1 MSAAHWLPPLPPARA
16 RAIIERFPAARVL
29 VVGDVMLD
37 RFIVGRVTRISPEA
51 PVPVVLHDHDEV
63 HLGGAANV
71 AHNVASLGGQ
81 VTLIGVVGTDSDSQ
95 VLRTTLAERQLDTSG
110 LIAAADRRTT
120 TKVRVVTTR
129 NQQVA
134 RIDYE
139 TEQPLSVETEAAVR
153 GAIDD
158 AVADARVL
166 VASDYRK
173 GVLSHAV
180 MRALVTHAHRGDRP
194 LLADPKVPDLRF
206 YAGASCLT
214 PNHLEA
220 EAAVG
225 FRIQSHD
232 DARRAAQAIIGAADV
247 ESVLVTL
254 GERGLWLS
262 HPEAEGAMA
271 ATAREV
277 SDVTGAG
284 DTVLATLAV
293 ATAAGAA
300 PHEAAALA
308 NAAAGIVV
316 ARFGAATV
324 SADELRALFAD

>member
-1 MSAAHWLPPLPPARA
+1 MSTHWLPALPPARA
-16 RAIIERFPAARVL
+16 RAIIGQFPSARVL

-37 RFIVGRVTRISPEA
+37 RFVVGRVTRISPEA
-51 PVPVVLHDHDEV
+51 PVPVVLHDHDEIR
-63 HLGGAANV
+63 LGGAANV
-71 AHNVASLGGQ
+71 AHNIVSLGGA
-81 VTLIGVVGTDSDSQ
+81 VTLIGVVGADADAQALSATMVEQ
-95 VLRTTLAERQLDTSG
+95 QLDPSG
-110 LIAAADRRTT
+110 LITAADRRTT

-139 TEQPLSVETEAAVR
+139 TEHPLSGDAETSVLAAIDAAVP
-153 GAIDD
+153 D
-158 AVADARVL
+158 VRVL

-180 MRALVTHAHRGDRP
+180 MRRLVAHSQATGRP
-194 LLADPKVPDLRF
+194 LVADPKVPDLRF

-225 FRIQSHD
+225 FRIHSHG
-232 DARRAAQAIIGAADV
+232 DAQKAARAIIDTAQV
-247 ESVLVTL
+247 HSVLVTL
-254 GERGLWLS
+254 GERGLWLT
-262 HPEAEGAMA
+262 HPDGEGAMA

-284 DTVLATLAV
+284 DTVLATLAL

-324 SADELRALFAD
+324 SADDLRALFAD

>member
-1 MSAAHWLPPLPPARA
+1 
-16 RAIIERFPAARVL
+16 VL
-29 VVGDVMLD
+29 VVGDIMLD

-63 HLGGAANV
+63 RLGGAANV

-81 VTLIGVVGTDSDSQ
+81 VTLIGVVGTDNDSQ

-153 GAIDD
+153 AAIDD

-180 MRALVTHAHRGDRP
+180 MRALVTHGHAGGRP

-316 ARFGAATV
+316 ARFGAATL

>member
-1 MSAAHWLPPLPPARA
+1 MSTHWLPSLPPARA
-16 RAIIERFPAARVL
+16 RAVIDRFASAVVL

-63 HLGGAANV
+63 RLGGAANV
-71 AHNVASLGGQ
+71 AHNIAALGG
-81 VTLIGVVGTDSDSQ
+81 TARLIGVVGPDEDGR
-95 VLRTTLAERQLDTSG
+95 VLRASLETRHLDAAG
-110 LIAAADRRTT
+110 LVTAPDRRTT
-120 TKVRVVTTR
+120 TKARVVTTR

-139 TEQPLSVETEAAVR
+139 TDHPLSADTESAVLA
-153 GAIDD
+153 AIDQ
-158 AVADARVL
+158 AATGAGVL

-173 GVLSHAV
+173 GVLSEAV
-180 MRALVTHAHRGDRP
+180 MRRLVAHAQAGARP

-206 YAGASCLT
+206 YAGATCLT

-232 DARRAAQAIIGAADV
+232 DARRAARAIIETAQV
-247 ESVLVTL
+247 QSVLVTL
-254 GERGLWLS
+254 GERGLWLT
-262 HPEAEGAMA
+262 HGAVEGAMA

-284 DTVLATLAV
+284 DTVLATLAL
-293 ATAAGAA
+293 ATAAGAT

-324 SADELRALFAD
+324 SADDLRAAYAG

>member
-1 MSAAHWLPPLPPARA
+1 MSTHWLPVLPPARA
-16 RAIIERFPAARVL
+16 HAIIGQFPSARVL

-37 RFIVGRVTRISPEA
+37 RFVVGRVTRISPEA

-63 HLGGAANV
+63 RLGGAANV
-71 AHNVASLGGQ
+71 AHNVAALGGA
-81 VTLIGVVGTDSDSQ
+81 VTLIGVVGADTDAQALS
-95 VLRTTLAERQLDTSG
+95 TTMVEQQLDPSG
-110 LIAAADRRTT
+110 LITAPDRRTT

-139 TEQPLSVETEAAVR
+139 TELPLSGDAERAVLA
-153 GAIDD
+153 AID
-158 AVADARVL
+158 AAIPDARVL

-180 MRALVTHAHRGDRP
+180 MRRLVLHAQTTGRP

-225 FRIQSHD
+225 FRIQSHE
-232 DARRAAQAIIGAADV
+232 DARRAARAIIATAQV

-254 GERGLWLS
+254 GERGLWLTY
-262 HPEAEGAMA
+262 PACEGALA

-284 DTVLATLAV
+284 DTVLATLAL

-324 SADELRALFAD
+324 SADDLRALFAD

>member
-1 MSAAHWLPPLPPARA
+1 MSAAHWLPALPSPRA
-16 RAIIERFPAARVL
+16 RAIIERFPSACVL

-37 RFIVGRVTRISPEA
+37 RFVVGRVTRISPEA

-63 HLGGAANV
+63 RLGGAANV
-71 AHNVASLGGQ
+71 AHNVASLGGR
-81 VTLIGVVGTDSDSQ
+81 VRLIGVIGPDEDGR
-95 VLRTTLAERQLDTSG
+95 VLRTTLAERQLETSG
-110 LIAAADRRTT
+110 LVTAADRRTT

-139 TEQPLSVETEAAVR
+139 TEQPLSVETEAAVL
-153 GAIDD
+153 GAMDD
-158 AVADARVL
+158 AVSDARVL

-180 MRALVTHAHRGDRP
+180 MRRLVTHAQTDDRP

-225 FRIQSHD
+225 FRIQSHE
-232 DARRAAQAIIGAADV
+232 DARRAARAIIESAQV
-247 ESVLVTL
+247 QSVLVTL
-254 GERGLWLS
+254 GERGLWLT
-262 HPEAEGAMA
+262 HPEGEGAMA

-284 DTVLATLAV
+284 DTVLATLAL

-324 SADELRALFAD
+324 CADDLRALFPD